1 MHDEL
6 LRRYFEEESAK
17 GDLSANQWQN
27 VLSQVKIQKQ
37 RRGVWR
43 GAVTSLATRRP
54 LLAMAATLVL
64 AVVAG
69 GTSLRVTAPW
79 AGSSLDGPILGP
91 RPSPAPQIVIP
102 RGRSTRG

>member
-37 RRGVWR
+37 RRSVWR
-43 GAVTSLATRRP
+43 GVVTSLVSRRP

-64 AVVAG
+64 GVCL
-69 GTSLRVTAPW
+69 S
-79 AGSSLDGPILGP
+79 IL
-91 RPSPAPQIVIP
+91 
-102 RGRSTRG
+102 

>member
-54 LLAMAATLVL
+54 LLAMAAMTLPPKT
-64 AVVAG
+64 VAAAKRV
-69 GTSLRVTAPW
+69 LRVK
-79 AGSSLDGPILGP
+79 
-91 RPSPAPQIVIP
+91 
-102 RGRSTRG
+102 